1 MLSASSGSA
10 ALTGFLL
17 GLGLIVA
24 IGAQNAFVLRQG
36 LQRRHVLVVTTI
48 CALSDAAL
56 IAAGVAGLGTL
67 VSASPVLLA
76 VATLGGAAFL
86 AAYAVKAALRA
97 LSPGS
102 LEAASRDEVDLG
114 RTIAATLAF
123 TFLNPH
129 VYLDTV
135 VLVGS
140 LSGALPGAIASP
152 SPWGDERLGP
162 VVLQPRLRGQA
173 PRPALCPAPRLAR
186 ARRPHRPGHGGHR
199 AVAAARLAR
208 NLKKGPVAR
217 TGPKVF
223 RRGMREV

>member
-1 MLSASSGSA
+1 MIASTSASA

-48 CALSDAAL
+48 CAISDAAL

-67 VSASPVLLA
+67 VSASPVLLT
-76 VATLGGAAFL
+76 VATLGGATFL
-86 AAYAVKAALRA
+86 AVYAVKAALRA

-102 LEAASRDEVDLG
+102 LEAASRDEADLG
-114 RTIAATLAF
+114 RTVAAALAF

-140 LSGALPGAIASP
+140 LSGGFTGADRLAFALGAMSASAIWFYSLGFGARLLAPLFARPVAWRVLDALIAVVMAAIALSLVRA
-152 SPWGDERLGP
+152 W
-162 VVLQPRLRGQA
+162 
-173 PRPALCPAPRLAR
+173 LA
-186 ARRPHRPGHGGHR
+186 
-199 AVAAARLAR
+199 
-208 NLKKGPVAR
+208 
-217 TGPKVF
+217 
-223 RRGMREV
+223 MS

>member
-1 MLSASSGSA
+1 MLTTSAGSA
-10 ALTGFLL
+10 AITGFLL

-36 LQRRHVLVVTTI
+36 LQRRHVFVVTTI

-76 VATLGGAAFL
+76 VATLGGAVFL
-86 AAYAVKAALRA
+86 AAYAVKAARRA
-97 LSPGS
+97 LAPGS
-102 LEAASRDEVDLG
+102 LAAAPPADGDLG
-114 RTIAATLAF
+114 RTVAATLAF

-140 LSGALPGAIASP
+140 LSASFAGTDRMAFALGAMTASCLWFYSLGFGARLLAPLFARPLAWRVLDGLIALVMAAIALSLI
-152 SPWGDERLGP
+152 R
-162 VVLQPRLRGQA
+162 A
-173 PRPALCPAPRLAR
+173 YLA
-186 ARRPHRPGHGGHR
+186 G
-199 AVAAARLAR
+199 V
-208 NLKKGPVAR
+208 
-217 TGPKVF
+217 
-223 RRGMREV
+223 

>member
-1 MLSASSGSA
+1 MISATSASA

-67 VSASPVLLA
+67 VSASPILLA

-102 LEAASRDEVDLG
+102 LAAAVAEEADLG
-114 RTIAATLAF
+114 RTVAATLAF

-140 LSGALPGAIASP
+140 LSGGFAGN
-152 SPWGDERLGP
+152 D
-162 VVLQPRLRGQA
+162 
-173 PRPALCPAPRLAR
+173 RLAF
-186 ARRPHRPGHGGHR
+186 ALGAMSASALWFYSLGFG
-199 AVAAARLAR
+199 ARLLAPVFAR
-208 NLKKGPVAR
+208 PVAWR
-217 TGPKVF
+217 VLDGLIALVMAMIALSLL
-223 RRGMREV
+223 RAWLAA